1 MKVLGYRIL
10 SGALVAALWTTLSLG
25 GQTPARRPAAGQL
38 APAFTATSTEGRPV
52 SLSDYKGKVV
62 LIEFWASFC
71 TVCVADLPTVKQLY
85 EKYSAKGFNILG
97 ISMDVDAAA
106 MRAKVKEAGLPW
118 TQIMDGKNFD
128 GELPNLYAVQGTP
141 TYFVLDRSGRI
152 ALRTGDSTKLDAA
165 IATALSAAS
174 DVDPTRDSWQRPA
187 YVMDELG
194 IAAGSSVADVGAGD
208 GYFTMHLADRVGD
221 KGAVYAV
228 DINSR
233 VLATIDSRAAVR
245 GYKQVITIQGVND
258 DPRLPEASLDAILI
272 VNAYHEMVE
281 FDAMLRA
288 MYRALKPGGRLAVID
303 ANAAPGLPRT
313 QYQKDHHIPQTLVSE
328 DAVRNGFKFRNT
340 GEEFRNHDWH
350 FTVFTK

>member
-1 MKVLGYRIL
+1 MKVRGYRI
-10 SGALVAALWTTLSLG
+10 SSVALVAALCVTLSLG
-25 GQTPARRPAAGQL
+25 AQTALRRPAAGQL
-38 APAFTATSTEGRPV
+38 APGFSAMSSDGRPV

-85 EKYSAKGFNILG
+85 EKYTPKGFNVLG

-106 MRAKVKEAGLPW
+106 LRAKVKEAGLPW
-118 TQIMDGKNFD
+118 PQIMDGKSFD

-141 TYFVLDRSGRI
+141 SYFVLDRSGRI
-152 ALRTGDSTKLDAA
+152 ALRTGDSTKLEAA
-165 IATALSAAS
+165 IATALSPAS
-174 DVDPTRDSWQRPA
+174 DLEPTRDSWQRPT

-194 IAAGSSVADVGAGD
+194 IGLGSTVADIGAGD

-228 DINSR
+228 DINAR
-233 VLATIDSRAAVR
+233 GLATIDSKAAAR

-258 DPRLPEASLDAILI
+258 DPRLPEASVDAILI

-288 MYRALKPGGRLAVID
+288 MHRALKPGGRLGIID
-303 ANAAPGLPRT
+303 ANATPGLSRS
-313 QYQKDHHIPQTLVSE
+313 QYQKNHHIPDSLVRE
-328 DAVRNGFKFRNT
+328 DALRNGFTFRNK

>member
-1 MKVLGYRIL
+1 
-10 SGALVAALWTTLSLG
+10 
-25 GQTPARRPAAGQL
+25 
-38 APAFTATSTEGRPV
+38 
-52 SLSDYKGKVV
+52 
-62 LIEFWASFC
+62 
-71 TVCVADLPTVKQLY
+71 
-85 EKYSAKGFNILG
+85 
-97 ISMDVDAAA
+97 
-106 MRAKVKEAGLPW
+106 
-118 TQIMDGKNFD
+118 MDGKSFD

-141 TYFVLDRSGRI
+141 AYFVLDRSGRI
-152 ALRTGDSTKLDAA
+152 ALRTGDSTKLEAA
-165 IATALSAAS
+165 ISTALSAAS
-174 DVDPTRDSWQRPA
+174 DIDPARDSWQRPS

-194 IAAGSSVADVGAGD
+194 IAPGSSVADVGAGD
-208 GYFTMHLADRVGD
+208 GYFTMHLAERVGD

-233 VLATIDSRAAVR
+233 GLATIDSRAAAR
-245 GYKQVITIQGVND
+245 GYKQVITIQGVDD

-288 MYRALKPGGRLAVID
+288 MYRALKPGGRLGIVD

-313 QYQKDHHIPQTLVSE
+313 QYQKDHHIPQTLVTE
-328 DAVRNGFKFRNT
+328 DAVRNGFKFRNK